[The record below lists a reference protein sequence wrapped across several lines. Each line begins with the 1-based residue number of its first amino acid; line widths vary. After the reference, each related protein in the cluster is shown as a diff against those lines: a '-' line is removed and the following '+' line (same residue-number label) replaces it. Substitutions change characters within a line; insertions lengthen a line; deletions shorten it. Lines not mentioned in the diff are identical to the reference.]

1 MLKQENCKAQVIEG
15 GMKAWV
21 KAGGDVEMVPADDV
35 QKLPQF
41 D

>member
-1 MLKQENCKAQVIEG
+1 VIEG

-21 KAGGDVEMVPADDV
+21 KAGGAVEQVPAGDI

-41 D
+41 E